1 MSEDNKN
8 LPSINDFMSE
18 EDLPSVE
25 DFIEV
30 INEEEDLPS
39 VEDYIEREEEEI
51 QEETIEE
58 TVVETEDLTEVLRL
72 INDVRKDIPDIP
84 EVKYYDDE
92 LAQLSE
98 QITQIQTELSEA
110 CLLYTSPSPRD

>member
-18 EDLPSVE
+18 EELPSVE

-39 VEDYIEREEEEI
+39 VEDYIEKE
-51 QEETIEE
+51 
-58 TVVETEDLTEVLRL
+58 
-72 INDVRKDIPDIP
+72 
-84 EVKYYDDE
+84 
-92 LAQLSE
+92 
-98 QITQIQTELSEA
+98 
-110 CLLYTSPSPRD
+110 